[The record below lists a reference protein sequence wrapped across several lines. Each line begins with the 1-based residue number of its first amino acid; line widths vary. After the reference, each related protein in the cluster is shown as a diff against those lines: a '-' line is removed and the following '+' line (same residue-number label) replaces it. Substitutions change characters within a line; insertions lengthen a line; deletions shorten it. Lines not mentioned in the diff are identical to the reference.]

1 MSKNVPTSS
10 AANTDG
16 CKLKFFN
23 LILRDFL
30 QTIGGYDI
38 SHDEK
43 IYKIANFGAKVRP
56 GFVNFTFGVINEE
69 DYISLFS
76 LL

>member
-1 MSKNVPTSS
+1 MIESEYERISSKY
-10 AANTDG
+10 
-16 CKLKFFN
+16 KLRLFN

-30 QTIGGYDI
+30 QNIGGYDI

-43 IYKIANFGAKVRP
+43 IYRIANFGAKVRP
-56 GFVNFTFGVINEE
+56 NFINFTFGVINEE
-69 DYISLFS
+69 DYIMLFS

>member
-1 MSKNVPTSS
+1 MIETEYEKISSKY
-10 AANTDG
+10 
-16 CKLKFFN
+16 KLKFFN

-56 GFVNFTFGVINEE
+56 SFVNFTFGVINEE